1 VTQQGAMTG
10 RTVLVTGGTGGI
22 GKATATGLAAMGAR
36 AAITGRDRDRAE
48 AAARAIRADDG
59 PPVEVFVG
67 DMSAQAEVRRLAA
80 EVLAALPRL
89 DVLVNNV
96 GGFWNTRHVTA
107 DGLERMFA
115 LNHLAPFLLTHLLID
130 RLADNAPARVVTVSS
145 DAQRMGRIDFAD
157 LQGERSWSGQRA
169 YNQSKLA
176 NVMFTYELAR
186 RLQGTGVTATVL
198 HPGVV
203 RSGFGAE
210 DPGRI
215 QRAITP
221 FMRFWKSPEQGART
235 PIYLASSPEVEGVT
249 GQFFAKSKPRRSSKR
264 SYDEAAA
271 LRLWEVSTELVGLDA
286 GTAGRLGPAHRD
298 AS

>member
-1 VTQQGAMTG
+1 MSEAQRMDG

-22 GKATATGLAAMGAR
+22 GRATAVGLAALGAR
-36 AAITGRDRDRAE
+36 IAITGRDRGRAE
-48 AAARAIRADDG
+48 AAAEEIRAPDG
-59 PPVEVFVG
+59 PPVEVFVA
-67 DMSAQAEVRRLAA
+67 DMSAQAEVRRLAD

-107 DGLERMFA
+107 DGLERHFA
-115 LNHLAPFLLTHLLID
+115 LNHLAPFLLTHLLVD
-130 RLADNAPARVVTVSS
+130 RLVASAPARVVTVSS
-145 DAQRMGRIDFAD
+145 DAQRMGRIDFDD

-176 NVMFTYELAR
+176 NVLFTYELAR
-186 RLQGTGVTATVL
+186 RLRGTGVTANVL

-203 RSGFGAE
+203 RTGFGAE

-215 QRAITP
+215 QRLITP
-221 FMRFWKSPEQGART
+221 FMRFWRSPEQGART
-235 PIYLASSPEVEGVT
+235 PVYLASSPEVEGVT
-249 GQFFAKSKPRRSSKR
+249 GRFFRDCKPGRSSKR
-264 SYDEAAA
+264 SYDQADA
-271 LRLWEVSTELVGLDA
+271 LRLWEVSAELVGLDA
-286 GTAGRLGPAHRD
+286 ATAGRLGTAGRD

>member
-1 VTQQGAMTG
+1 VAEPRPMAG

-36 AAITGRDRDRAE
+36 VAITGRDRQRAE
-48 AAARAIRADDG
+48 AASRDIRAGDG
-59 PPVEVFVG
+59 PPVEVFIG
-67 DMSAQAEVRRLAA
+67 DMSVQADVRRLGA
-80 EVLAALPRL
+80 ELLAALPRL

-107 DGLERMFA
+107 DGLEHTFA
-115 LNHLAPFLLTHLLID
+115 LNHLAPFLLTHLLVD
-130 RLADNAPARVVTVSS
+130 RLVDSAPARIVTVSS
-145 DAQRMGRIDFAD
+145 DAQRLGRVDFAD

-176 NVMFTYELAR
+176 NVLFTYELAR
-186 RLQGTGVTATVL
+186 RLRGTGVTATVL

-203 RSGFGAE
+203 RSGFGVE

-215 QRAITP
+215 QRLITP
-221 FMRFWKSPEQGART
+221 FMGLLKTPEHGALTSIR
-235 PIYLASSPEVEGVT
+235 LASAPEVDGIT
-249 GQFFAKSKPRRSSKR
+249 GQFFANRTPRRSSKR
-264 SYDEAAA
+264 SYDEADAR
-271 LRLWEVSTELVGLDA
+271 RLWEASAQLVGLDA
-286 GTAGRLGPAHRD
+286 GDAGRLGRVRD